1 MRSSP
6 AAPHR
11 RPSGLLHA
19 FDQVAAARDSRPCL
33 IEIGDEQ
40 LEVRGVETVSQR
52 CHVFELVE
60 RIVDRCV
67 AVAPEAPAFL
77 GMELVHRQGQMMR
90 SIPLIEFG
98 AIGFVRHLRAN
109 HEIGFPCLHARSSWQ
124 TGALDRCERGRNRAG
139 VDPRKLVCVC
149 ARGRGGAGIAV
160 KLPLPQARSQSP
172 SCLSAATGRTF
183 ISARS
188 ESRMPSLRPLVW
200 PSARALSH
208 ALWHGRSVRAQL
220 LIVFIVIDV
229 IAGLVAGA
237 VTILQARAST
247 RVEVAASMELAELLV
262 SEAVALM
269 QQEVP
274 AEKFLADLSSQLR
287 LVRHVRIVVKD
298 AAGSLLWP
306 HPPVGAV
313 TRQDRV
319 PAWFAALIAAPIASR
334 DVPVVVNAARVGSV
348 EIVAEPHDEIAEVW
362 GNTVALGA
370 VAFCVNVAV
379 IGILYVLFGRVL
391 DPLTGVARGL
401 ADLEQRNYRVR
412 LPRPQAQELAAI
424 TDRFNAL
431 AQALEAARAENEK
444 LNHRLITAQD
454 DERRRTAL
462 ELHDEVGPN
471 LFGLKAHA
479 ASIATAAAK
488 LEHQAARKMTERVRD
503 MLAIIEQLQSIDR
516 SMLNR
521 LRPMALGHVPLRDI
535 LCELVRDRARQ
546 YPQIDFSVCA
556 DNLMRSYGDSVDL
569 TIYRCVQESLTNII
583 RHAQAKHVTI
593 ELGEVASDANGGP
606 QLALTVRDDGCG
618 VDPLAAPGFGLR
630 GMQERAR
637 ALGGSCKVDSARGCG
652 TSIRIMI
659 PLRERRS

>member
-1 MRSSP
+1 MP
-6 AAPHR
+6 
-11 RPSGLLHA
+11 LL
-19 FDQVAAARDSRPCL
+19 Q
-33 IEIGDEQ
+33 
-40 LEVRGVETVSQR
+40 
-52 CHVFELVE
+52 
-60 RIVDRCV
+60 
-67 AVAPEAPAFL
+67 
-77 GMELVHRQGQMMR
+77 
-90 SIPLIEFG
+90 PL
-98 AIGFVRHLRAN
+98 A
-109 HEIGFPCLHARSSWQ
+109 
-124 TGALDRCERGRNRAG
+124 
-139 VDPRKLVCVC
+139 
-149 ARGRGGAGIAV
+149 
-160 KLPLPQARSQSP
+160 
-172 SCLSAATGRTF
+172 
-183 ISARS
+183 
-188 ESRMPSLRPLVW
+188 W
-200 PSARALSH
+200 PSPRALSH

-220 LIVFIVIDV
+220 LIVFIVIDL

-262 SEAVALM
+262 REAVALM

-274 AEKFLADLSSQLR
+274 AEKFLADLNSQLR

-298 AAGSLLWP
+298 AGGSPLWP
-306 HPPVGAV
+306 HPPAGAA
-313 TRQDRV
+313 RRDNRV

-334 DVPVVVNAARVGSV
+334 DVPVVVNGARVGSV

-362 GNTVALGA
+362 GNTVALGT
-370 VAFCVNVAV
+370 VALGVNVAV

-401 ADLEQRNYRVR
+401 ADLEHHNYRVR

-431 AQALEAARAENEK
+431 AQALEAARAENEQ

-479 ASIATAAAK
+479 TSIAAAAAK
-488 LEHQAARKMTERVRD
+488 LEHQAARKMIERVHE
-503 MLAIIEQLQSIDR
+503 MLAIIEQLQSINR

-546 YPQIDFSVCA
+546 HPQIEFSVCA
-556 DNLMRSYGDSVDL
+556 DDLMRSYGDSIDL

-583 RHAQAKHVTI
+583 RHAQARHVTI

-618 VDPLAAPGFGLR
+618 VDPMAAPGFGLR
-630 GMQERAR
+630 GMQERAQ
-637 ALGGSCKVDSARGCG
+637 ALGGSCKVDSALGDG
-652 TSIRIMI
+652 TAIRIMI
-659 PLRERRS
+659 PLHERTS

>member
-1 MRSSP
+1 MP
-6 AAPHR
+6 
-11 RPSGLLHA
+11 LL
-19 FDQVAAARDSRPCL
+19 Q
-33 IEIGDEQ
+33 
-40 LEVRGVETVSQR
+40 
-52 CHVFELVE
+52 
-60 RIVDRCV
+60 
-67 AVAPEAPAFL
+67 
-77 GMELVHRQGQMMR
+77 
-90 SIPLIEFG
+90 PL
-98 AIGFVRHLRAN
+98 A
-109 HEIGFPCLHARSSWQ
+109 
-124 TGALDRCERGRNRAG
+124 
-139 VDPRKLVCVC
+139 
-149 ARGRGGAGIAV
+149 
-160 KLPLPQARSQSP
+160 
-172 SCLSAATGRTF
+172 
-183 ISARS
+183 
-188 ESRMPSLRPLVW
+188 W
-200 PSARALSH
+200 PSPRALSH

-220 LIVFIVIDV
+220 LIVFIVIDL

-262 SEAVALM
+262 REAVALM

-274 AEKFLADLSSQLR
+274 AEKFLADLNSQLR

-298 AAGSLLWP
+298 AGGSPLWP
-306 HPPVGAV
+306 HPPAGAA
-313 TRQDRV
+313 RRDNRV

-334 DVPVVVNAARVGSV
+334 DVPVVVNGARVGSV

-362 GNTVALGA
+362 GNTVALGT
-370 VAFCVNVAV
+370 VALGVNVAV

-401 ADLEQRNYRVR
+401 ADLEHHNYRVR

-431 AQALEAARAENEK
+431 AQALEAARAENEQ

-479 ASIATAAAK
+479 TSIAAAAAK
-488 LEHQAARKMTERVRD
+488 LEHQAARKMIERVHD
-503 MLAIIEQLQSIDR
+503 MLAIIEQLQSINR

-546 YPQIDFSVCA
+546 HPQIEFSVCA
-556 DNLMRSYGDSVDL
+556 DDLMRSYGDSIDL

-583 RHAQAKHVTI
+583 RHAQARHVTI
-593 ELGEVASDANGGP
+593 ELGEAASDANGGP

-618 VDPLAAPGFGLR
+618 VDPRAAPGFGLR
-630 GMQERAR
+630 GMQERAQ
-637 ALGGSCKVDSARGCG
+637 ALGGSCKVDSALGDG
-652 TSIRIMI
+652 TAIRIMI
-659 PLRERRS
+659 PLHERTS

>member
-1 MRSSP
+1 MP
-6 AAPHR
+6 
-11 RPSGLLHA
+11 LL
-19 FDQVAAARDSRPCL
+19 Q
-33 IEIGDEQ
+33 
-40 LEVRGVETVSQR
+40 
-52 CHVFELVE
+52 
-60 RIVDRCV
+60 
-67 AVAPEAPAFL
+67 
-77 GMELVHRQGQMMR
+77 
-90 SIPLIEFG
+90 PL
-98 AIGFVRHLRAN
+98 A
-109 HEIGFPCLHARSSWQ
+109 
-124 TGALDRCERGRNRAG
+124 
-139 VDPRKLVCVC
+139 
-149 ARGRGGAGIAV
+149 
-160 KLPLPQARSQSP
+160 
-172 SCLSAATGRTF
+172 
-183 ISARS
+183 
-188 ESRMPSLRPLVW
+188 W
-200 PSARALSH
+200 PSPRALLH

-220 LIVFIVIDV
+220 LIVFIVIDL

-237 VTILQARAST
+237 VTILQAHAST

-262 SEAVALM
+262 REAVALM

-274 AEKFLADLSSQLR
+274 AEKFLADLNSQLR

-298 AAGSLLWP
+298 AGGSPLWP
-306 HPPVGAV
+306 HPPAGAA
-313 TRQDRV
+313 RRDDRV

-334 DVPVVVNAARVGSV
+334 DVPVVVNGARVGSV
-348 EIVAEPHDEIAEVW
+348 EIVPEPHDEIAEVW
-362 GNTVALGA
+362 GNTVALGT
-370 VAFCVNVAV
+370 VALGVNVAV

-401 ADLEQRNYRVR
+401 ADLEQHNYRVR

-431 AQALEAARAENEK
+431 AQALEAARAENEQ

-462 ELHDEVGPN
+462 DLHDEVGPN

-479 ASIATAAAK
+479 TSIAAAAAK
-488 LEHQAARKMTERVRD
+488 LEHQAARKMIERVHD
-503 MLAIIEQLQSIDR
+503 MLAIIEQLQSINR

-546 YPQIDFSVCA
+546 HPQIEFSVCA
-556 DNLMRSYGDSVDL
+556 DNLMRSYGDSIDL

-583 RHAQAKHVTI
+583 RHAQARHVTI
-593 ELGEVASDANGGP
+593 ELGEVASDAHGGP

-618 VDPLAAPGFGLR
+618 VDPTAAPGFGLR

-637 ALGGSCKVDSARGCG
+637 ALGGSCKVDSALGDG